1 MDWNEGQELRRL
13 EEKMNGVCIAMES
26 GFSGLRKDIGYLGRL
41 YVPLTAL
48 TVLAVILAVRALA
61 IALENRALLL
71 SRMPTAISAPA
82 HMDVPARGP

>member
-41 YVPLTAL
+41 YIPLTAL
-48 TVLAVILAVRALA
+48 TVLAVLALA

-71 SRMPTAISAPA
+71 SRMPAAISAPA
-82 HMDVPARGP
+82 PAQADVPAHGP